1 MYFNIIQ
8 EMMAMR
14 QVQKDVCNLKID
26 VTTDL

>member
-1 MYFNIIQ
+1 MDFNIIQ

-14 QVQKDVCNLKID
+14 QVEKDVCNRKTD